1 MSKQKTL
8 EQLSA
13 EVIEAIEDKKG
24 MDIITLNVQGRCNFA
39 DQFILA
45 TGRTD
50 RQLKALANG
59 VREVGHANEL
69 TARVDGLEGLE
80 WLVVDLGDVI
90 VHLFLPEVRESF
102 QLERLWSVPDENSAH
117 ESSLE
122 KA

>member
-1 MSKQKTL
+1 MSEVKTL
-8 EQLSA
+8 EQLNA

-24 MDIITLNVQGRCNFA
+24 LDIITLNVQGRCNFA

-59 VREVGHANEL
+59 VREVGHSNGL
-69 TARVDGLEGLE
+69 TARVDGMEALE
-80 WLVVDLGDVI
+80 WLVVDLGDII

-102 QLERLWSVPDENSAH
+102 QLERLWSTPEDEQT
-117 ESSLE
+117 

>member
-1 MSKQKTL
+1 MSEKKTI

-24 MDIITLNVQGRCNFA
+24 LDIITLNVQGRCNFA

-50 RQLKALANG
+50 RQLKAMANA
-59 VREVGHANEL
+59 VRVIGHSNGL
-69 TARVDGLEGLE
+69 TARVDGLEGME

-102 QLERLWSVPDENSAH
+102 QLERLWSTPADA
-117 ESSLE
+117 
-122 KA
+122 

>member
-1 MSKQKTL
+1 MSETKTI

-24 MDIITLNVQGRCNFA
+24 LDVITINVQGRCNFA

-59 VREVGHANEL
+59 VREVGHSNGL
-69 TARVDGLEGLE
+69 TARVDGMEALE
-80 WLVVDLGDVI
+80 WLVVDLGDII
-90 VHLFLPEVRESF
+90 VHLFLPDVRESF
-102 QLERLWSVPDENSAH
+102 QLERLWSVPEESTTKDKENNV
-117 ESSLE
+117 
-122 KA
+122 

>member
-1 MSKQKTL
+1 MSEKKTID
-8 EQLSA
+8 QLTA

-24 MDIITLNVQGRCNFA
+24 QDIVTLNVQGRCNFA
-39 DQFILA
+39 DRFILA

-59 VREVGHANEL
+59 VRTVGHSNGL

-102 QLERLWSVPDENSAH
+102 QLERLWSTPEEA
-117 ESSLE
+117 
-122 KA
+122 

>member
-1 MSKQKTL
+1 MSKRITL
-8 EQLSA
+8 EQLNA

-24 MDIITLNVQGRCNFA
+24 LDIITINVQGRCSFA

-59 VREVGHANEL
+59 VRQVGHQYEL
-69 TARVDGLEGLE
+69 TARIDGMEALE
-80 WLVVDLGDVI
+80 WLVVDLGDIV

-102 QLERLWSVPDENSAH
+102 QLERLWSVPEETTDKDSA
-117 ESSLE
+117 
-122 KA
+122 KDA